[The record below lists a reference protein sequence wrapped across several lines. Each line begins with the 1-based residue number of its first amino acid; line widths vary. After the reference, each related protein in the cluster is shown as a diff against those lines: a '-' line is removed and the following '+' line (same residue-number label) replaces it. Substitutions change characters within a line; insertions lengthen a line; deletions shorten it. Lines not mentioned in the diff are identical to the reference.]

1 MTEAKLSIEALISQ
15 VRNAKSKDALEALVL
30 ENLGIDIDKRRAM
43 KDLQAEVLAGLGAPE
58 PVSEEPGV
66 PVAKPEA
73 PVAADASA
81 EEEIAPELP
90 ELGDEQEQAPKP
102 QTRLIQNTESGRVL
116 VWTPELQ
123 KLSYMKE
130 L

>member
-15 VRNAKSKDALEALVL
+15 VRNAKSKDTLEALVL
-30 ENLGIDIDKRRAM
+30 TELGIDIDKRLPM
-43 KDLQAEVLAGLGAPE
+43 KDLQAEVLAGLGADAE
-58 PVSEEPGV
+58 PAA
-66 PVAKPEA
+66 PVAQPEA
-73 PVAADASA
+73 PVAAVASI
-81 EEEIAPELP
+81 EGEITPELP

-102 QTRLIQNTESGRVL
+102 QTRLIQNTVSGRVL

-130 L
+130 V